1 MSKVKYFIEQSWLLI
16 VSSFVF
22 GLMIAAA
29 DSAWKPQIEKNQ
41 KEKISNLMR
50 GLITDAAS
58 FEVVVPGVEITAQK
72 GRVFKTDIYKAV
84 GSDNQCAGFAFIAS
98 GSGFG
103 GPIDLIIGVDSKCEK
118 FVGYN
123 ILTCTETPGFGDKI
137 KGPFFGDQFKG
148 APAAK
153 LELSKVGNP
162 QQIDNSIIAI
172 SGATVTSTA
181 VVNIFNTYVDKVK
194 EELQTKGLIGNGKQ

>member
-1 MSKVKYFIEQSWLLI
+1 MSKVKYFIKQSWLLI

-29 DSAWKPQIEKNQ
+29 DSAWKPQIEKNR
-41 KEKISNLMR
+41 KEKISNLMK

-58 FEVVVPGVEITAQK
+58 FEVVVPGVEIAAQK

-84 GSDNQCAGFAFIAS
+84 SDNNQCAGFAFIAS

-103 GPIDLIIGVDSKCEK
+103 GQIDLIIGVDNKCEK

-137 KGPFFGDQFKG
+137 KGTFFSDQFKG
-148 APAAK
+148 APAVK

-162 QQIDNSIIAI
+162 RQMDDRIVAI

-181 VVNIFNTYVDKVK
+181 VVNIFNAYIDKVK
-194 EELQTKGLIGNGKQ
+194 EELQKKGLIGDGKQ